1 MTRAQLESSFLE
13 ADLAGQFALASRF
26 LGPESSLRDVHFMD
40 QLIQQEVKTP
50 DRALR
55 VALMTSF
62 TADSF
67 IPGLRVELFKQGIFC
82 EIYTPGFNQITQD
95 VMHRQSDYHR
105 FAPDVTILAE
115 VFPKPSDPQAKL
127 DAIKSLVTE
136 ITESNQSRVLL
147 NTISPPMHL
156 SKGLMDHS
164 DPQGALAY
172 GRVVNQGLVDFAE
185 QQNNVYSFDL
195 AALVSRQGEMNAY
208 SQKMW
213 YSSKIPFTSKFQQDL
228 VGQWSALIKS
238 FYTARK
244 KCLVLDLDNT
254 LWGGIIG
261 EDGLSGI
268 KLGDNYPG
276 EVYSLIQSQIK
287 AYADQG
293 IILALNSKNNIDDAR
308 EVFDHK
314 RGMNLAWDDFAAVR
328 VNWEPKNKNLE
339 ALAAE
344 LNIGLDSMVF
354 VDDNPAEISAVNQ
367 VLPMVET
374 ITFDGNPIENLNR
387 ISELD
392 CFLDL
397 DLTQEDR
404 KKTEI
409 YQSQQKRSEL
419 QEKSSSL
426 EDYYRSLE
434 MVATIE
440 EGRLDDVVRL
450 TQLTHKTNQFNLTT
464 RRYDEAQMRH
474 FLESE
479 KWMVIQL
486 RLEDR
491 FGDNGLTGLL
501 IAEIQAE
508 SMRIDTFL
516 MSCRIIGRTAESA
529 LLAYLNQIA
538 LATNIKTL
546 RGEYIET
553 PKNAPVAEVYAKH
566 GFQKQGEVWERST
579 ALELKYPS
587 WIHVRELTP
596 LAQTEVR

>member
-13 ADLAGQFALASRF
+13 ADLTGQFALVSRF
-26 LGPESSLRDVHFMD
+26 LGPQSSLRDVHFMD

-82 EIYTPGFNQITQD
+82 EIYSPGFNQVTQD

>member
-82 EIYTPGFNQITQD
+82 EIYSPGFNQVTQD